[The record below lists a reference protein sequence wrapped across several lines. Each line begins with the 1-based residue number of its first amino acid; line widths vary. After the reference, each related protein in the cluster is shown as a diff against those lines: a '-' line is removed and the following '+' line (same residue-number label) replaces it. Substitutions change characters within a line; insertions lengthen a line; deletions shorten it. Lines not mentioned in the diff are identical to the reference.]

1 MFYAMVKPP
10 FAQCFGFNTKRQRD
24 EWLDKQLKRDR
35 ERYEKHKAEDI
46 KAIPGLRDDMY
57 VPYTPNYLAISAK
70 EAMKRFGRGTGFA
83 GERAIRYTFICE
95 EDEEP

>member
-1 MFYAMVKPP
+1 MPKEL
-10 FAQCFGFNTKRQRD
+10 N
-24 EWLDKQLKRDR
+24 
-35 ERYEKHKAEDI
+35 
-46 KAIPGLRDDMY
+46 
-57 VPYTPNYLAISAK
+57 ISAAK